1 MAEITAP
8 ETPPRWVMDDPGP
21 EDEAPEGD
29 ADLDCAGDVEDDD
42 GMDGVD
48 LPDVEDDDDGQ

>member
-1 MAEITAP
+1 MTDSA
-8 ETPPRWVMDDPGP
+8 PPRWVAETDPSS

-29 ADLDCAGDVEDDD
+29 PDHDCTGEAADPDD

-48 LPDVEDDDDGQ
+48 LPEVEEDDDDGA